1 MNVNKK
7 YIICTVLLIVVSLI
21 VSSLITTK
29 TTHGQLQTISAIDTL
44 SDSIVF
50 ANVNDDSIS
59 IVEADYN
66 GNEVSSIQYPLR
78 QTINGNYVYNY
89 CLDLLTVD
97 SSVYVHMV
105 TLNGSNGT
113 IYSERVLLCD
123 FDSNSLKETWNVPT
137 NSTDFERSAYGSTII
152 DSNLYYISYNED
164 DTVNLNMVDGNGN
177 HSLIETIPLQGY
189 NVIDWS
195 ILEDLTVVGYSSYQG
210 IVKYQKGLVSRVYP
224 LEDSKTSIVNFNS
237 NGKDTIYCTDLST
250 NQNVVISLKDS
261 SYTSTD
267 YTNTLECS
275 VVNSKSLDVVETS
288 SLKKISRIDS
298 NSFVAVCDHYSEH
311 DTIAVYRSNTLNL
324 IDSIH
329 FSSINFGKVLEYAL
343 IVFLISGV
351 VLVGIAWYIK
361 RNEYFSITVKI
372 TAYATV
378 IVLCG
383 IVLIV
388 NSIKTV
394 LCDSFKESIYST
406 LLYNAS
412 NISSSV
418 QDALSYGYDYSTIDD
433 VISLENFYDLK
444 DRNVRANN
452 LVMSPYYILHIQ
464 NSDGTLTTANNSK
477 ELENVPTQ
485 YLYSNSTVEKYLKSI
500 DTNTPIMMVQ
510 KDSLGQWY
518 VLAYPI
524 EVYSFNEDT
533 QSEELLLHAIL
544 EVGIEDYIVNYY
556 VDIYSNRLTILL
568 ASSLSVLIIVTMSI
582 LWKFLNPLKKLSTSI
597 KNGTCYPTKDTTFND
612 EVSEI
617 KGTFEHMIA
626 NITNYK
632 KDMQDDNETYR
643 KFIPFGLFSLL
654 GRQDISQLNT
664 KCYRKTL
671 LYTVHIDYSLN
682 TKECYSNLISTIE
695 ANGGIVESFNDYSM
709 EVTFDSDLNT
719 MLNTTITLVKEY
731 QSIYIGIGYGVST
744 ISIVGGEHRLEA
756 MTISKQKSVAERLSN
771 LGKRFGINTL
781 ISEDLLKRTPN
792 LNGAFNVRLLG
803 VISIDSQNVKVYQ
816 LIEGVN
822 NSQDIVS
829 TKRAFQTG
837 VEHFLNGDYAT
848 AKQYFVK
855 VLKHSRYDTIAKE
868 YLNRC
873 DNYISKPNTA
883 RTDILSTEE

>member
-7 YIICTVLLIVVSLI
+7 YIICTIVLIVVSFI
-21 VSSLITTK
+21 VSSLITAK

-66 GNEVSSIQYPLR
+66 GNEVSSIQYPLK

-113 IYSERVLLCD
+113 IYKERVLLCD
-123 FDSNSLKETWNVPT
+123 FDSNSLKEAWNVPT
-137 NSTDFERSAYGSTII
+137 DSTDFEQSAYGSTII
-152 DSNLYYISYNED
+152 EDDLYYISYNED
-164 DTVNLNMVDGNGN
+164 DTVNFNMVDSNGN
-177 HSLIETIPLQGY
+177 YSLIETIPLQGY

-210 IVKYQKGLVSRVYP
+210 IVKYQKGSVNRVYP
-224 LEDSKTSIVNFNS
+224 LEDSKTSIVNFDS
-237 NGKDTIYCTDLST
+237 NGKDAIYCTDLST
-250 NQNVVISLKDS
+250 NQNIVISLKDS

-267 YTNTLECS
+267 YTNTLECNL
-275 VVNSKSLDVVETS
+275 VNSKSLDTVETS
-288 SLKKISRIDS
+288 SLKKVSHIDS
-298 NSFVAVCDHYSEH
+298 NSFVAVCDYYSEH
-311 DTIAVYRSNTLNL
+311 DTISVYYNDTLNL
-324 IDSIH
+324 IDSIN
-329 FSSINFGKVLEYAL
+329 FNSIHFGKMLKYAL
-343 IVFLISGV
+343 IVFLVLGAISF
-351 VLVGIAWYIK
+351 GIVWYIR

-372 TAYATV
+372 TTYATI

-394 LCDSFKESIYST
+394 LCDSFKDSIYST

-418 QDALSYGYDYSTIDD
+418 QDALSYGYDYDTINDT
-433 VISLENFYDLK
+433 ISLENFYDLK
-444 DRNVRANN
+444 DRNVRTNN

-464 NSDGTLTTANNSK
+464 NSDGTLTTTNNSK

-485 YLYSNSTVEKYLKSI
+485 YIYSNSTVEKYLESI

-568 ASSLSVLIIVTMSI
+568 TASLLVLIVVSMSI
-582 LWKFLNPLKKLSTSI
+582 LWKFLKPLKKLSTSI
-597 KNGTCYPTKDTTFND
+597 KNGTCYPTKGTTFND

-632 KDMQDDNETYR
+632 KDMQDDNETYQ
-643 KFIPFGLFSLL
+643 KFIPFRLFGLL
-654 GRQDISQLNT
+654 GRQDISQLNI

-671 LYTVHIDYSLN
+671 LYTIHIDYSLN

-695 ANGGIVESFNDYSM
+695 ANGGIVESFNNHSM
-709 EVTFDSDLNT
+709 EVVFDGDLNT
-719 MLNTTITLVKEY
+719 MLNTTIKLVKEY
-731 QSIYIGIGYGVST
+731 QDIYIGIGYGVST

-756 MTISKQKSVAERLSN
+756 MTISKQKSVAEKLSN
-771 LGKRFGINTL
+771 LGKQFGIGIL
-781 ISEDLLKRTPN
+781 ISDELLKRTSN
-792 LNGAFNVRLLG
+792 LNVRLLG
-803 VISIDSQNVKVYQ
+803 IINVDSQNVKVYQ
-816 LIEGVN
+816 LIEDVN
-822 NSQDIVS
+822 SNQDIVS
-829 TKRAFQTG
+829 NKQAFQTG
-837 VEHFLNGDYAT
+837 VEHFLNGDYAI

-873 DNYISKPNTA
+873 DNYISNPNTA